1 MTKGGI
7 FLSSPK
13 LHKAVRL
20 LTSVMLI
27 LSGLCLIFACLA
39 IYRTGE
45 FTPAAVSL
53 WFGRI
58 CIPIYITLAL
68 VAVSFFLPRTPEKN
82 KAPRQVRRQLARLRS
97 RADLEHADPQLLQ
110 EIDALLKARR
120 HGFGEKA
127 IVTSFCAA
135 MALAY
140 WCNPRNFHQSMIN
153 ASVAK
158 AALVLLPLLSLP
170 ISVWL
175 RVDKAAL
182 ASMEQ
187 EMALLKQ
194 APTLPAAP
202 KEPAQDAPSRLPIQ
216 AVLVVLA
223 LALLIFGALT
233 GGTADVLTKAVNICT
248 ECVGL
253 G

>member
-1 MTKGGI
+1 
-7 FLSSPK
+7 
-13 LHKAVRL
+13 
-20 LTSVMLI
+20 MLI
-27 LSGLCLIFACLA
+27 ISGLCLIFACLA

-68 VAVSFFLPRTPEKN
+68 AAVSFFLPRTPEKA
-82 KAPRQVRRQLARLRS
+82 KAPRQVSRQLARLRS
-97 RADLEHADPQLLQ
+97 RADLEHTDPQLLQ
-110 EIDALLKARR
+110 AIDAQLKLRR
-120 HGFGEKA
+120 HGFGEKV
-127 IVTSFCAA
+127 IVTSFCIVL
-135 MALAY
+135 ALAY
-140 WCNPRNFHQSMIN
+140 WCNPRNFHQSQIN
-153 ASVAK
+153 ASMISASVVLFTCVA
-158 AALVLLPLLSLP
+158 LP
-170 ISVWL
+170 IVVWL

-187 EMALLKQ
+187 EIALLKQ

-216 AVLVVLA
+216 AVLVALA